1 MSMGS
6 DSDSNTGSDSDPG
19 SDATSDSDSASTS
32 QSRPGLE
39 SESAQEFYGRW
50 ARLYDL
56 IARGTPGIAR
66 LRRRAAAACR
76 LERGDTVVEMGC
88 GTGANLPYLRE
99 QVGPEGTVIG
109 VDFTRPVLERARAMV
124 ADRGYENVHV
134 VRGDAT
140 EPPFAAAADVEVG
153 SSISAGSGTDTN
165 TDTGPS
171 GDENGDG
178 TDIDALL
185 ATFVVGML
193 DDPVGA
199 VDDWC
204 DLVGPGGHV
213 VLANAARC
221 DDDRWYSLPVNAVFR
236 AIVVLSTPPTTKLRY
251 ESEPHLRLDDRID
264 AAHTRLR
271 ENSQAVADETHVFG
285 VVRLT
290 GGELPTDTK

>member
-1 MSMGS
+1 M
-6 DSDSNTGSDSDPG
+6 DSIRSTLEARMEPE
-19 SDATSDSDSASTS
+19 DAQA
-32 QSRPGLE
+32 
-39 SESAQEFYGRW
+39 FYGRW
-50 ARLYDL
+50 ARLYDV
-56 IARGTPGIAR
+56 IARRTPGIPA

-76 LERGDTVVEMGC
+76 LEAGDTVVEMGC

-109 VDFTRPVLERARAMV
+109 IDFTGPVLERAHELTSEY
-124 ADRGYENVHV
+124 DNVHV

-140 EPPFAAAADVEVG
+140 RPPLARLD
-153 SSISAGSGTDTN
+153 
-165 TDTGPS
+165 
-171 GDENGDG
+171 DE
-178 TDIDALL
+178 TAVDAVL

-193 DDPVGA
+193 ADSAGA

-213 VLANAARC
+213 VLANAARSEE
-221 DDDRWYSLPVNAVFR
+221 WYAPPVNAVFR

-251 ESEPHLRLDDRID
+251 ENDPHVRLDEKID

-271 ENSQAVADETHVFG
+271 ERSVAIADETHVFG

-290 GGELPTDTK
+290 GGRLETS

>member
-1 MSMGS
+1 M
-6 DSDSNTGSDSDPG
+6 
-19 SDATSDSDSASTS
+19 SASTS
-32 QSRPGLE
+32 GE
-39 SESAQEFYGRW
+39 DAQEFYGRW

-56 IARGTPGIAR
+56 IARRTPGIPA

-109 VDFTRPVLERARAMV
+109 LDFTGPVLERARELTAEY
-124 ADRGYENVHV
+124 DNVHV

-140 EPPFAAAADVEVG
+140 SPPFGSIPEVAAVGDAGDV
-153 SSISAGSGTDTN
+153 
-165 TDTGPS
+165 
-171 GDENGDG
+171 
-178 TDIDALL
+178 DAVL

-193 DDPVGA
+193 EDPAGA

-213 VLANAARC
+213 VLANAARS
-221 DDDRWYSLPVNAVFR
+221 DEWYAPPVNAVFR

-251 ESEPHLRLDDRID
+251 EDAPHLRLDAKID
-264 AAHTRLR
+264 AAHARLR
-271 ENSQAVADETHVFG
+271 ERSRAVADETHVFG

-290 GGELPTDTK
+290 GGRIGP